1 MVIRE
6 KKTEIP
12 ILRGSLKFRWNYF
25 WSKTIFSIGSDSVF
39 TDRNSPSLLADGS
52 IAGDE
57 SLIEGGTDDS
67 RLNTSD
73 LADFGTLST
82 YSKASE
88 STNGNETSI
97 CEGGRVEII
106 PEKDAS
112 ILLSD
117 KTDLVETNLKDTIS
131 PKKTKTEDD
140 DLYESK

>member
-1 MVIRE
+1 M
-6 KKTEIP
+6 
-12 ILRGSLKFRWNYF
+12 
-25 WSKTIFSIGSDSVF
+25 
-39 TDRNSPSLLADGS
+39 
-52 IAGDE
+52 
-57 SLIEGGTDDS
+57 IEGGTDDS

-88 STNGNETSI
+88 STNDNETSI

-117 KTDLVETNLKDTIS
+117 KTDLVETNVKDTIS
-131 PKKTKTEDD
+131 PKKTKSEGD
-140 DLYESK
+140 DLYESKYGNLTVTVREDFIPHGTRWQCTAKTFYYGVFDTDRLKLT